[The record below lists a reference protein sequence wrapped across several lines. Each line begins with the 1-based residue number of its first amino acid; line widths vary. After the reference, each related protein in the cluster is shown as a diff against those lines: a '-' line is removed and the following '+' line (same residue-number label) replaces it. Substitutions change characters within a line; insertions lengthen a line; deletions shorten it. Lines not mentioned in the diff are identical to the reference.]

1 MFVVARV
8 SNCSLLQFGGQ
19 LSALA
24 REKGQKSILFADKKI
39 DEEGYCAQKL
49 EDDFDGERA

>member
-39 DEEGYCAQKL
+39 DEEGYCAQKF